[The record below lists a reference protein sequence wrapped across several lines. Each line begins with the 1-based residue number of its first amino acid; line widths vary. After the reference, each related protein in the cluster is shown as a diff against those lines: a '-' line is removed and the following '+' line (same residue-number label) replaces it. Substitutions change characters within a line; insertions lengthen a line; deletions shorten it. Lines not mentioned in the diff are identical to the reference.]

1 MITKSLPLICG
12 DDDRDRHHGSHPLC
26 SLSCVCAFQPLL
38 SVSPALPHTM
48 GKGNVAKAKI
58 ARERK
63 LKAAAKAGNAG
74 GGKAGMKARMGSGQ
88 GHQCNICKVRGHA
101 ARCLCDPDWL
111 QCMVTCVLCGV
122 FRCAVL
128 VRREAIAFSAGFPPR
143 QQARQVD
150 L

>member
-1 MITKSLPLICG
+1 
-12 DDDRDRHHGSHPLC
+12 
-26 SLSCVCAFQPLL
+26 
-38 SVSPALPHTM
+38 M

-111 QCMVTCVLCGV
+111 QCMVTWVLCGV
-122 FRCAVL
+122 GSLRSARSARSNLVL
-128 VRREAIAFSAGFPPR
+128 SWIPTASASTTS
-143 QQARQVD
+143 
-150 L
+150 